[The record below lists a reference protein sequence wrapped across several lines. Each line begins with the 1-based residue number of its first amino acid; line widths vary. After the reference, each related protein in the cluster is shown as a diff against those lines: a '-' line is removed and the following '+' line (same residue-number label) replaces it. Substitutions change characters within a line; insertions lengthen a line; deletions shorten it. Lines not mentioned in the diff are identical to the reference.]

1 MRFRGTLRW
10 LASLRGLGSYWGT
23 MRVLLMHFKDGTMER
38 TEQIATA
45 TERLAGAAGRP
56 VVYWE
61 SSRERKQTRAL
72 DIARADNVTEG
83 LIAVRRSLVKIS

>member
-1 MRFRGTLRW
+1 MGDDAGAADAFQGW
-10 LASLRGLGSYWGT
+10 D
-23 MRVLLMHFKDGTMER
+23 DGTDGTDR
-38 TEQIATA
+38 HGDRAA
-45 TERLAGAAGRP
+45 GRGGGAAGRP

-83 LIAVRRSLVKIS
+83 LIAVLRSLVKIS